1 MLDGKTMKL
10 VQAGRVLVGT
20 IKRGTFSLPAGQS
33 RSAARRALRNCPWAE
48 SAHAPGTNVP
58 YEIVKRGSLYCVNK
72 KDGRKSF
79 GCHDTREEAQ
89 RQLRALYASED

>member
-33 RSAARRALRNCPWAE
+33 RSAARRALRN
-48 SAHAPGTNVP
+48 
-58 YEIVKRGSLYCVNK
+58 
-72 KDGRKSF
+72 
-79 GCHDTREEAQ
+79 
-89 RQLRALYASED
+89 